1 MTLNELKADLL
12 ADGII
17 DADEVARLKEVLYED
32 GVIDK
37 EEADFLFEI
46 NDAVTGKDNDP
57 AWEAFFIQAIA
68 DFLLKDDGQVV
79 KEHVS
84 HHAACRS
91 GYTSHDDGDPERV
104 ATADGLL
111 YAGDGEECQA
121 ERVERKPCVVEPFE
135 VARETDLYTER
146 MQKDFEE

>member
-57 AWEAFFIQAIA
+57 AWE
-68 DFLLKDDGQVV
+68 DRKSVV
-79 KEHVS
+79 
-84 HHAACRS
+84 
-91 GYTSHDDGDPERV
+91 
-104 ATADGLL
+104 
-111 YAGDGEECQA
+111 
-121 ERVERKPCVVEPFE
+121 
-135 VARETDLYTER
+135 
-146 MQKDFEE
+146 